1 MISKLFLW
9 PRTVAFYLF
18 IVLWTIIW
26 STLVILMVPFVPKHK
41 SHSICVRIW
50 AIVSINLCKVI
61 CGISWRVE
69 GADNI
74 PQNPCIIASNHQS
87 PWETFFL
94 QVLFSPQSTVIKEE
108 LLSIP
113 FFGWAFKRLSPIPI
127 NRKDSRSA
135 IQQVIEKG
143 TESLAMNYWVLIFP
157 EGTRHRWPRLGR
169 INRGT
174 AALARHAEADV
185 LPLAHNAGRFWPA
198 DRWLKVPGEI
208 VVKIGA
214 PISSSDKSTLEMT
227 NEIKEWLSSNL
238 PH

>member
-1 MISKLFLW
+1 MKELLLW
-9 PRTVAFYLF
+9 PRTILFY
-18 IVLWTIIW
+18 IVITLWTILW
-26 STLVILMVPFVPKHK
+26 SILIITTVPFIPKHK
-41 SHSICVRIW
+41 CHPFFVRNW
-50 AIVSINLCKVI
+50 AIVSINLCRYI
-61 CGISWRVE
+61 CGITWRVE
-69 GADNI
+69 GVDNI
-74 PQNPCIIASNHQS
+74 PDKPCIIASNHQS

-143 TESLAMNYWVLIFP
+143 TDSLNENYWVLIFP
-157 EGTRHRWPRLGR
+157 EGTRHRWPKLGR

-174 AALARHAEADV
+174 AALARHSEACV
-185 LPLAHNAGRFWPA
+185 LPLAHNAGRYWPA
-198 DRWLKVPGEI
+198 DKWLKRPGEI
-208 VVKIGA
+208 TVRIGPA
-214 PISSSDKSTLEMT
+214 ISSTDKSTLELT
-227 NEIKEWLSSNL
+227 NEIKDWLGTYL